1 MKQFT
6 YKDYDIATGIVFT
19 NLCCD
24 MLNRFD
30 IDMFNDASA
39 KPIFEALSDY
49 VGNNIEI
56 LEEDKYL
63 CTQSIVSQTVLFV
76 CKPNNC

>member
-19 NLCCD
+19 NLSCD

-39 KPIFEALSDY
+39 KPIFEMLSDY
-49 VGNNIEI
+49 IANNIEI
-56 LEEDKYL
+56 EEEYDEW
-63 CTQSIVSQTVLFV
+63 
-76 CKPNNC
+76 

>member
-6 YKDYDIATGIVFT
+6 YKEFDITTGIVFT
-19 NLCCD
+19 NLSCD

-39 KPIFEALSDY
+39 KPIFEILSDY
-49 VGNNIEI
+49 IANNIEI
-56 LEEDKYL
+56 KEEYD
-63 CTQSIVSQTVLFV
+63 
-76 CKPNNC
+76 NE

>member
-24 MLNRFD
+24 VLNRFD
-30 IDMFNDASA
+30 IDMFNDVSSR
-39 KPIFEALSDY
+39 PIFEALSDY
-49 VGNNIEI
+49 VRSNVKIK
-56 LEEDKYL
+56 EEY
-63 CTQSIVSQTVLFV
+63 
-76 CKPNNC
+76 NE

>member
-19 NLCCD
+19 YLCCD

-30 IDMFNDASA
+30 IDMFNDHKA
-39 KPIFEALSDY
+39 KPIFEALANY
-49 VGNNIEI
+49 VGNNVKIK
-56 LEEDKYL
+56 EEYDEL
-63 CTQSIVSQTVLFV
+63 
-76 CKPNNC
+76 

>member
-24 MLNRFD
+24 ILNRFD
-30 IDMFNDASA
+30 INMFNDASA
-39 KPIFEALSDY
+39 KPIFEMLSDY
-49 VGNNIEI
+49 VGNNVKIK
-56 LEEDKYL
+56 EEYDE
-63 CTQSIVSQTVLFV
+63 
-76 CKPNNC
+76 

>member
-1 MKQFT
+1 MKQLS
-6 YKDYDIATGIVFT
+6 YKDYDTVTGIIFT

-30 IDMFNDASA
+30 IDMFNDPKARQ
-39 KPIFEALSDY
+39 IFEALSDY

-56 LEEDKYL
+56 LEEE
-63 CTQSIVSQTVLFV
+63 
-76 CKPNNC
+76 

>member
-6 YKDYDIATGIVFT
+6 YKEFDIATGIVFT

-30 IDMFNDASA
+30 IEMINDHKA
-39 KPIFEALSDY
+39 KQIFEALADY
-49 VGNNIEI
+49 IASNVEI
-56 LEEDKYL
+56 LEEE
-63 CTQSIVSQTVLFV
+63 
-76 CKPNNC
+76 

>member
-39 KPIFEALSDY
+39 KPIFEALADY
-49 VGNNIEI
+49 VRSNVKIK
-56 LEEDKYL
+56 EEYEND
-63 CTQSIVSQTVLFV
+63 
-76 CKPNNC
+76 

>member
-19 NLCCD
+19 NLRRD

-30 IDMFNDASA
+30 IDMLE
-39 KPIFEALSDY
+39 KQKFETDK
-49 VGNNIEI
+49 
-56 LEEDKYL
+56 EE
-63 CTQSIVSQTVLFV
+63 
-76 CKPNNC
+76 

>member
-1 MKQFT
+1 MKQLS

-19 NLCCD
+19 KLCCD

-39 KPIFEALSDY
+39 KPIFEVLADY
-49 VGNNIEI
+49 VGNNIKI
-56 LEEDKYL
+56 KEEYHE
-63 CTQSIVSQTVLFV
+63 
-76 CKPNNC
+76 

>member
-6 YKDYDIATGIVFT
+6 YKDYDIATGIVFK

-39 KPIFEALSDY
+39 KPIFEMLSDY
-49 VGNNIEI
+49 IANNIEI
-56 LEEDKYL
+56 EEEYDE
-63 CTQSIVSQTVLFV
+63 
-76 CKPNNC
+76 

>member
-6 YKDYDIATGIVFT
+6 YKEFDITTEIVFT
-19 NLCCD
+19 KLCCD

-30 IDMFNDASA
+30 IDMFNDHEA

-56 LEEDKYL
+56 LEEE
-63 CTQSIVSQTVLFV
+63 
-76 CKPNNC
+76 

>member
-24 MLNRFD
+24 ILNRFD
-30 IDMFNDASA
+30 IDMFNDHKA
-39 KPIFEALSDY
+39 KQIFEALADY
-49 VGNNIEI
+49 IASNIEI
-56 LEEDKYL
+56 KEEYDEL
-63 CTQSIVSQTVLFV
+63 
-76 CKPNNC
+76 

>member
-6 YKDYDIATGIVFT
+6 YKEFDIATGIVFT

-30 IDMFNDASA
+30 IDMFNDVSA
-39 KPIFEALSDY
+39 RPIFEMLSDY
-49 VGNNIEI
+49 IANNIEI
-56 LEEDKYL
+56 EEEYDE
-63 CTQSIVSQTVLFV
+63 
-76 CKPNNC
+76 

>member
-6 YKDYDIATGIVFT
+6 YKDYDITTGIVFT

-30 IDMFNDASA
+30 IDMFNDPKSR
-39 KPIFEALSDY
+39 PIFEALSDY
-49 VGNNIEI
+49 IGNNIEI
-56 LEEDKYL
+56 KEEYDNER
-63 CTQSIVSQTVLFV
+63 C
-76 CKPNNC
+76 C

>member
-30 IDMFNDASA
+30 IGMFNDPKAR
-39 KPIFEALSDY
+39 PIFEALANY
-49 VGNNIEI
+49 IGNNIKI
-56 LEEDKYL
+56 KEEYDEL
-63 CTQSIVSQTVLFV
+63 
-76 CKPNNC
+76 

>member
-24 MLNRFD
+24 VLNRFA
-30 IDMFNDASA
+30 IDMFNDVSSR
-39 KPIFEALSDY
+39 PIFEVLVNY
-49 VGNNIEI
+49 IGNNIEI
-56 LEEDKYL
+56 KEEYDE
-63 CTQSIVSQTVLFV
+63 
-76 CKPNNC
+76 